1 MITTT
6 ISKPIIRQATPRVC
20 MYACALL
27 YLFAERPIGHPTYT
41 RQTLVDLSLYTIL
54 YNIYLYM
61 PVCVCV
67 VAWPAFQRVIYDF
80 DME

>member
-20 MYACALL
+20 MYVCALP
-27 YLFAERPIGHPTYT
+27 YLLAERPIGHPTYT

-54 YNIYLYM
+54 YNIYMCRY
-61 PVCVCV
+61 VCV